1 MHLLLLC
8 NWGSKEVL
16 PLGVVCN
23 VPKKFADG
31 PMNMALEKKGK
42 SYEHTH
48 ELSNMITL
56 LY

>member
-1 MHLLLLC
+1 M
-8 NWGSKEVL
+8 L